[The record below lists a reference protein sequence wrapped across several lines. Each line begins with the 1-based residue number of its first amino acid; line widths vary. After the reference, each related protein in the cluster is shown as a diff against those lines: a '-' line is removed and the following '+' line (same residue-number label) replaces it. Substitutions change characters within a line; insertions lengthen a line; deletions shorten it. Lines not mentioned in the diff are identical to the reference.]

1 MKVNLFKQSV
11 YNIVLYK
18 IMQKTMPIEFRVQGL
33 KCESTENQ

>member
-18 IMQKTMPIEFRVQGL
+18 IMQKIMPIEFRL
-33 KCESTENQ
+33 KM